1 MKFIYEDGGRS
12 QYFKATEVGDCVV
25 RAVANATG
33 MDYMKVYDDLKE
45 LNDGKSC
52 RNGTPKKVTK
62 AYIQSLSWK
71 WKPTML
77 VGRGCKVHLNE
88 DELPN
93 GTLIIQVSKH
103 LTCVKDGVLYDTYD
117 CSRDGTRCVYGYW
130 YK

>member
-33 MDYMKVYDDLKE
+33 LDYMKVYDDLKE

-62 AYIQSLSWK
+62 AYIQSLGWK

-77 VGRGCKVHLNE
+77 VGQGCKVHLNE
-88 DELPN
+88 DELPS
-93 GTLIIQVSKH
+93 GTLIVQVSKH